1 MPCLLMIIEATY
13 WNVCPVVEAVVVSG
27 STFPFSPWEKKK
39 DHASI
44 VFWSQKMGCGV
55 GDGNRVGRSS
65 MCSIR
70 FLAVSS
76 ATISSF
82 GKFQT
87 TLSIT
92 PFFVVHIEYRLK
104 D

>member
-44 VFWSQKMGCGV
+44 VFGHKKWGV
-55 GDGNRVGRSS
+55 
-65 MCSIR
+65 
-70 FLAVSS
+70 VSVMETGLVDLPC
-76 ATISSF
+76 AQF
-82 GKFQT
+82 AFW
-87 TLSIT
+87 L
-92 PFFVVHIEYRLK
+92 FHLRR
-104 D
+104 